1 MLDDNNLRM
10 KKIFFSACLLS
21 LFMAHAHAQETYENT
36 KLIDNDLNGTARY
49 VGMGGAMEALGADIS
64 VINSNP
70 AGIGLFRRSSGS
82 VSFGL
87 VSQDGASSFKYGN
100 KTNASF
106 DQAGFVYS
114 LRDGRRTFI
123 NFGFNY
129 HKSKN
134 FDYILNAASGLNGAS
149 QHKLSYM
156 KALANENNLDKTSS
170 GWRGK
175 FAYTS
180 QLDNLYYN
188 TLMMTSSDGFFYND
202 ASRYEFGRAETGYIG
217 EYNFNSSANVN
228 DRVYLGITIG
238 IHDVHYTGHSLYSE
252 ALVNLNNQTAG
263 DITVNDERR
272 ITGTGYNASFG
283 IIFRP
288 VDASPFRIGL
298 SVTTPTWY
306 DLKTSNYTYLIN
318 NTKADGGGK
327 LQGDYPNYTTGESYE
342 FKLFTPWKFGVS
354 LGHTVGNYLALGASY
369 EYADYSRL
377 DTRVN
382 DGYDVDYW
390 GDVYEHSSSDEPMN
404 RHTRETLK
412 AVSTLK
418 IGAEAKVMPNLAVRA
433 GYNYVSPMFKKEGY
447 KDGNIDSYGSNYSSA
462 TDYTNWETTNRYTVG
477 VGYTLGKMSFDLA
490 YQYAQTNGKFHPF
503 ADSYLDYTYPGQDS
517 NGNDVTMTESL
528 DNYANAVKVSN
539 KRNQLLL
546 TLTYRF

>member
-1 MLDDNNLRM
+1 M

-114 LRDGRRTFI
+114 MRDGRRTFI

-175 FAYTS
+175 FSYTS

-217 EYNFNSSANVN
+217 EYDFNTSVNVN

-238 IHDVHYTGHSLYSE
+238 IHDVHYTGHSLYNE

-318 NTKADGGGK
+318 NTKAEGGGK

-462 TDYTNWETTNRYTVG
+462 TDYTNWEATNRYTVG

>member
-1 MLDDNNLRM
+1 M

-175 FAYTS
+175 FSYTS

-306 DLKTSNYTYLIN
+306 DLKTSNFTYLID

-327 LQGDYPNYTTGESYE
+327 LLGDYPNYTTGESYE

-462 TDYTNWETTNRYTVG
+462 TDYTNWEATNRYTVG

>member
-1 MLDDNNLRM
+1 M

-70 AGIGLFRRSSGS
+70 AGIGLFRHSSGS

-217 EYNFNSSANVN
+217 EYDFNTSANVN

-462 TDYTNWETTNRYTVG
+462 TDYTNWEATNRYTVG

>member
-1 MLDDNNLRM
+1 M

-175 FAYTS
+175 FSYTS

-217 EYNFNSSANVN
+217 EYDFSTSANVN

-238 IHDVHYTGHSLYSE
+238 IHDVHYTGHSLYNE

-412 AVSTLK
+412 AVSTFK

-462 TDYTNWETTNRYTVG
+462 TDYTNWEATNRYTVG

>member
-1 MLDDNNLRM
+1 M

-217 EYNFNSSANVN
+217 EYDFNTSVNVN

-462 TDYTNWETTNRYTVG
+462 TDYTNWEATNRYTVG

-503 ADSYLDYTYPGQDS
+503 ADSYLDYTYLGQDS

>member
-1 MLDDNNLRM
+1 M

-21 LFMAHAHAQETYENT
+21 LFMVHAHAQETYENT

-49 VGMGGAMEALGADIS
+49 VGMGGAMDALGADIS

-114 LRDGRRTFI
+114 MRDGRRTFI

-175 FAYTS
+175 FSYTS

-217 EYNFNSSANVN
+217 EYDFNTSVNVN

-288 VDASPFRIGL
+288 VNASPFRIGL

-462 TDYTNWETTNRYTVG
+462 TDYTNWEATNRYTVG

>member
-1 MLDDNNLRM
+1 M

-202 ASRYEFGRAETGYIG
+202 ASRYEFGCAETGYIG

-412 AVSTLK
+412 AVSTFK

-462 TDYTNWETTNRYTVG
+462 TDYTNWEATNRYTVG

>member
-1 MLDDNNLRM
+1 M
-10 KKIFFSACLLS
+10 KKIFLSACLLS

-70 AGIGLFRRSSGS
+70 AGIGLFRRSTGS

-114 LRDGRRTFI
+114 MRDGRRTFI
-123 NFGFNY
+123 NLGFNY

-156 KALANENNLDKTSS
+156 KALANENNLDKMSS

-202 ASRYEFGRAETGYIG
+202 ASRYAFGRAETGYIG
-217 EYNFNSSANVN
+217 EYDFNSSVNVN
-228 DRVYLGITIG
+228 DRVYLGVTVG
-238 IHDVHYTGHSLYSE
+238 IHDVHYTGHSLYNE

-298 SVTTPTWY
+298 SVTTPTLY

-412 AVSTLK
+412 AVSTFK

-462 TDYTNWETTNRYTVG
+462 TDYTNWEATNRYTVG

-528 DNYANAVKVSN
+528 DNYADAVKVSN
-539 KRNQLLL
+539 KRSQLLL

>member
-1 MLDDNNLRM
+1 M

-114 LRDGRRTFI
+114 MRDGRRTFF

-175 FAYTS
+175 FSYTS

-217 EYNFNSSANVN
+217 EYDFNTSVNVN

-462 TDYTNWETTNRYTVG
+462 TDYTNWEATNRYTVG

>member
-1 MLDDNNLRM
+1 M
-10 KKIFFSACLLS
+10 KKIFLSACLLS

-202 ASRYEFGRAETGYIG
+202 ASGYEFGRAETGYIG
-217 EYNFNSSANVN
+217 EYDFNTSVNVN

-238 IHDVHYTGHSLYSE
+238 IHDVHYTGHSLYNE

-263 DITVNDERR
+263 NITVNDERR

-298 SVTTPTWY
+298 SVSTPTWY

-462 TDYTNWETTNRYTVG
+462 TDYTNWEATNRYTVG
-477 VGYTLGKMSFDLA
+477 IGYTLGKMSFDLA

>member
-1 MLDDNNLRM
+1 M

-114 LRDGRRTFI
+114 MRDGRRTFI

-217 EYNFNSSANVN
+217 EYDFNTSANVN

-238 IHDVHYTGHSLYSE
+238 IHDVHYTGHSLYNE
-252 ALVNLNNQTAG
+252 ALVNLNNQTVG

-447 KDGNIDSYGSNYSSA
+447 NDGNIDSYGSNYSSA
-462 TDYTNWETTNRYTVG
+462 TDYTNWEATNRYTVG

>member
-1 MLDDNNLRM
+1 M
-10 KKIFFSACLLS
+10 KKIFLSACLLS

-70 AGIGLFRRSSGS
+70 AGIGLFRRSTGS

-114 LRDGRRTFI
+114 MRDGRRTFI

-202 ASRYEFGRAETGYIG
+202 ASRYAFGRAETGYIG
-217 EYNFNSSANVN
+217 EYDFNSSVNVN
-228 DRVYLGITIG
+228 DRVYLGVTVG
-238 IHDVHYTGHSLYSE
+238 IHDVHYTGHSLYNE

-412 AVSTLK
+412 AVSTFK

-462 TDYTNWETTNRYTVG
+462 TDYTNWEATNRYTVG

-528 DNYANAVKVSN
+528 DNYADAVKVSN

>member
-1 MLDDNNLRM
+1 M
-10 KKIFFSACLLS
+10 KKIFLSACLLS

-188 TLMMTSSDGFFYND
+188 TLMMTSGDGFFYND
-202 ASRYEFGRAETGYIG
+202 ASGYEFGRAETGYIG
-217 EYNFNSSANVN
+217 EYDFNTSVNVN

-238 IHDVHYTGHSLYSE
+238 IHDVHYTGHSLYNE

-283 IIFRP
+283 IILRP

-298 SVTTPTWY
+298 SVSTPTWY

-462 TDYTNWETTNRYTVG
+462 TDYTNWEATNRYTVG

-490 YQYAQTNGKFHPF
+490 YQYAQNNGKFHPF

>member
-1 MLDDNNLRM
+1 M
-10 KKIFFSACLLS
+10 KKIFLSACLLS

-114 LRDGRRTFI
+114 MRDGRRTFI

-202 ASRYEFGRAETGYIG
+202 ASRYAFGRAETGYIG
-217 EYNFNSSANVN
+217 EYDFNYSVNVN
-228 DRVYLGITIG
+228 DRVYLGVTVG
-238 IHDVHYTGHSLYSE
+238 IHDVHYTGHSLYNE

-412 AVSTLK
+412 AVSTFK

-462 TDYTNWETTNRYTVG
+462 TDYTNWEATNRYTVG

-528 DNYANAVKVSN
+528 DNYADAVKVSN

>member
-1 MLDDNNLRM
+1 M

-21 LFMAHAHAQETYENT
+21 LFMVHAHAQETYENT

-70 AGIGLFRRSSGS
+70 AGIGFFRRSSGS

-114 LRDGRRTFI
+114 MRDGRRTFI

-175 FAYTS
+175 FSYTS

-217 EYNFNSSANVN
+217 EYDFNTSVNVN

-238 IHDVHYTGHSLYSE
+238 IHDVHYTGHSLYNE
-252 ALVNLNNQTAG
+252 ALVNLNNQTVG

-462 TDYTNWETTNRYTVG
+462 TDYTNWEATNRYTVG

>member
-1 MLDDNNLRM
+1 M
-10 KKIFFSACLLS
+10 KKIFLSACLLS

-134 FDYILNAASGLNGAS
+134 FDYILNAASALNGAS

-202 ASRYEFGRAETGYIG
+202 ASGYEFGRAETGYIG
-217 EYNFNSSANVN
+217 EYDFNTSVNVN

-238 IHDVHYTGHSLYSE
+238 IHDVHYTGHSLYNE

-283 IIFRP
+283 MIFRP

-298 SVTTPTWY
+298 SVSTPTWY

-462 TDYTNWETTNRYTVG
+462 TDYTNWEATNRYTVG

-503 ADSYLDYTYPGQDS
+503 ADSYLDYTYPGKDS

>member
-1 MLDDNNLRM
+1 M
-10 KKIFFSACLLS
+10 KKIFLSACLLS

-202 ASRYEFGRAETGYIG
+202 ASGYEFGRAETGYIG
-217 EYNFNSSANVN
+217 EYDFNTSVNVN

-238 IHDVHYTGHSLYSE
+238 IHDVHYTGHSLYNE

-263 DITVNDERR
+263 NITVNDERR

-298 SVTTPTWY
+298 SVSTPTWY

-354 LGHTVGNYLALGASY
+354 LGHTVGNYLAHGASY

-462 TDYTNWETTNRYTVG
+462 TDYTNWEATNRYTVG
-477 VGYTLGKMSFDLA
+477 IGYTLGKMSFDLA

>member
-1 MLDDNNLRM
+1 M
-10 KKIFFSACLLS
+10 KKIFLSACLLS

-114 LRDGRRTFI
+114 MRDGRRTFI

-217 EYNFNSSANVN
+217 EYDFNTSANVN

-462 TDYTNWETTNRYTVG
+462 TDYTNWEATNRYTVG

>member
-1 MLDDNNLRM
+1 M
-10 KKIFFSACLLS
+10 KKIFLSACLLS
-21 LFMAHAHAQETYENT
+21 LFMAQAHAQETYENT

-114 LRDGRRTFI
+114 MRDGRRTFI

-217 EYNFNSSANVN
+217 EYDFNTSVNVN

-238 IHDVHYTGHSLYSE
+238 IHDVHYTGHSLYNE
-252 ALVNLNNQTAG
+252 ALVNLNNQMVG

-462 TDYTNWETTNRYTVG
+462 TDYTNWEATNRYTVG

-503 ADSYLDYTYPGQDS
+503 ADSYLDYTYSGQDS
-517 NGNDVTMTESL
+517 NGNDMTMTGSL

>member
-1 MLDDNNLRM
+1 M

-217 EYNFNSSANVN
+217 EYDFNTSANVN

-238 IHDVHYTGHSLYSE
+238 IHDVHYTGHSLYNE

-288 VDASPFRIGL
+288 VDALPFRIGL

-462 TDYTNWETTNRYTVG
+462 TDYTNWEATNRYTVG

>member
-1 MLDDNNLRM
+1 M
-10 KKIFFSACLLS
+10 KKIFLSACLLS

-49 VGMGGAMEALGADIS
+49 VSMGGAMEALGADIS

-134 FDYILNAASGLNGAS
+134 FDYILNATSALNGAS

-202 ASRYEFGRAETGYIG
+202 ASGYEFGRAETGYIG
-217 EYNFNSSANVN
+217 EYDFNTSVNVN

-238 IHDVHYTGHSLYSE
+238 IHDVHYTGHSLYNE

-298 SVTTPTWY
+298 SVSTPTWY

-462 TDYTNWETTNRYTVG
+462 TDYTNWEATNRYTVG
-477 VGYTLGKMSFDLA
+477 IGYTLGKMSFDLA

>member
-1 MLDDNNLRM
+1 M
-10 KKIFFSACLLS
+10 KKIYLSACLLS

-134 FDYILNAASGLNGAS
+134 FDYILNAASALNGAS

-202 ASRYEFGRAETGYIG
+202 ASGYEFGRAETGYIG
-217 EYNFNSSANVN
+217 EYDFNTSVNVN

-238 IHDVHYTGHSLYSE
+238 IHDVHYTGHSLYNE

-298 SVTTPTWY
+298 SVSTPTWY

-418 IGAEAKVMPNLAVRA
+418 IGAEAKVMPNFAVRA

-462 TDYTNWETTNRYTVG
+462 TDYTNWEATNRYTVG
-477 VGYTLGKMSFDLA
+477 IGYTLGKMSFDLA

>member
-1 MLDDNNLRM
+1 M
-10 KKIFFSACLLS
+10 KKIFLSACLLS

-202 ASRYEFGRAETGYIG
+202 ASGYEFGRAETGYIG
-217 EYNFNSSANVN
+217 EYDFNTSVNVN

-238 IHDVHYTGHSLYSE
+238 IHDVHYTGHSLYNE

-298 SVTTPTWY
+298 SVSTPTWY

-418 IGAEAKVMPNLAVRA
+418 IGAEAKLMPNLAVRA

-462 TDYTNWETTNRYTVG
+462 TDYTNWEATNRYTVG

>member
-1 MLDDNNLRM
+1 M

-217 EYNFNSSANVN
+217 EYNFNTSVNVN

-462 TDYTNWETTNRYTVG
+462 TDYTNWEATNRYTVG

>member
-1 MLDDNNLRM
+1 M
-10 KKIFFSACLLS
+10 KEIFFSACLLS

-217 EYNFNSSANVN
+217 EYDFNTSVNVN

-238 IHDVHYTGHSLYSE
+238 IHDVHYTGHSLYNE
-252 ALVNLNNQTAG
+252 ALVNLNNQTVG

-462 TDYTNWETTNRYTVG
+462 TDYTNWEATNRYTVG

>member
-1 MLDDNNLRM
+1 M

-114 LRDGRRTFI
+114 MRDGRRTFI

-175 FAYTS
+175 FSYTS

-217 EYNFNSSANVN
+217 EYDFNTSVNVN
-228 DRVYLGITIG
+228 DRVYLGVTVG

-369 EYADYSRL
+369 EYAGYSRL

-462 TDYTNWETTNRYTVG
+462 TDYTNWEATNRYTVG

>member
-1 MLDDNNLRM
+1 M
-10 KKIFFSACLLS
+10 KKIFLSACLLS

-114 LRDGRRTFI
+114 MRDGRRTFI

-217 EYNFNSSANVN
+217 EYDFNTSVNVN

-238 IHDVHYTGHSLYSE
+238 IHDVHYTGHSLYNE

-412 AVSTLK
+412 AVSTIK

-462 TDYTNWETTNRYTVG
+462 TDYTNWEATNRYTVG

>member
-1 MLDDNNLRM
+1 M

-217 EYNFNSSANVN
+217 EYNFNTSANVN

-462 TDYTNWETTNRYTVG
+462 TDYTNWEATNRYTVG

>member
-1 MLDDNNLRM
+1 M
-10 KKIFFSACLLS
+10 KKIFLSACLLS

-114 LRDGRRTFI
+114 MRDGRRTFI

-202 ASRYEFGRAETGYIG
+202 ASRYAFGRAETGYIG
-217 EYNFNSSANVN
+217 EYDFNSSVNVN
-228 DRVYLGITIG
+228 DRVYLGVTVG
-238 IHDVHYTGHSLYSE
+238 IHDVHYTGHSLYNE
-252 ALVNLNNQTAG
+252 ALVSLNNQTAG

-298 SVTTPTWY
+298 SVTTPTLY

-412 AVSTLK
+412 AVSTFK

-462 TDYTNWETTNRYTVG
+462 TDYTNWEATNRYTVG

>member
-1 MLDDNNLRM
+1 M

-21 LFMAHAHAQETYENT
+21 LFMVHAHAQETYENT

-114 LRDGRRTFI
+114 MRDGRRTFI
-123 NFGFNY
+123 NLGFNY

-217 EYNFNSSANVN
+217 EYDFNTSVNVN

-238 IHDVHYTGHSLYSE
+238 IHDVHYTGHSLYNE
-252 ALVNLNNQTAG
+252 ALVNLNNQTVG

-462 TDYTNWETTNRYTVG
+462 TDYTNWEATNRYTVG

>member
-1 MLDDNNLRM
+1 M

-217 EYNFNSSANVN
+217 EYDFNTSVNVN

-238 IHDVHYTGHSLYSE
+238 IHDVHYTGHSLYNE
-252 ALVNLNNQTAG
+252 ALVNLNNQTVG

-462 TDYTNWETTNRYTVG
+462 TDYTNWEATNRYTVG

-503 ADSYLDYTYPGQDS
+503 ADSYLDYTYLGQDS

>member
-1 MLDDNNLRM
+1 M

-217 EYNFNSSANVN
+217 EYDFNTSVNVN

-433 GYNYVSPMFKKEGY
+433 GYNYVSPMFKKEGC

-462 TDYTNWETTNRYTVG
+462 TDYTNWEATNRYTVG

>member
-1 MLDDNNLRM
+1 M

-114 LRDGRRTFI
+114 MRDGRRTFI

-217 EYNFNSSANVN
+217 EYDFNTSVNVN

-238 IHDVHYTGHSLYSE
+238 IHDVHYTGHSLYNE
-252 ALVNLNNQTAG
+252 ALVNLNNQTVG

-382 DGYDVDYW
+382 DGYDVVDYW

-412 AVSTLK
+412 AVSTFK

-462 TDYTNWETTNRYTVG
+462 TDYTNWEATNRYTVG

-503 ADSYLDYTYPGQDS
+503 ADSYLDYTYSGQDS

>member
-1 MLDDNNLRM
+1 M

-114 LRDGRRTFI
+114 MRDGRRTFI

-202 ASRYEFGRAETGYIG
+202 ASRYEFGRAETGYKG
-217 EYNFNSSANVN
+217 EYDFNTSVNVN

-238 IHDVHYTGHSLYSE
+238 IHDVHYTGHSLYNE
-252 ALVNLNNQTAG
+252 ALVNLNNQTVG

-354 LGHTVGNYLALGASY
+354 LGYTVGNYLALGASY

-412 AVSTLK
+412 AVSTFK

-462 TDYTNWETTNRYTVG
+462 TDYTNWEATNRYTVG

>member
-1 MLDDNNLRM
+1 M

-114 LRDGRRTFI
+114 MRDGRRTFI

-217 EYNFNSSANVN
+217 EYDFNTSVNVN

-263 DITVNDERR
+263 GITVNDERR

-462 TDYTNWETTNRYTVG
+462 TDYTNWEATNRYTVG

>member
-1 MLDDNNLRM
+1 M

-217 EYNFNSSANVN
+217 EYNFNTSANVN

-238 IHDVHYTGHSLYSE
+238 IHDVHYTGHSLYNE

-412 AVSTLK
+412 AVSTFK

-462 TDYTNWETTNRYTVG
+462 TDYTNWEATNRYTVG

>member
-1 MLDDNNLRM
+1 M
-10 KKIFFSACLLS
+10 KKIFLSACLLS

-202 ASRYEFGRAETGYIG
+202 ASGYEFGRAETGYIG
-217 EYNFNSSANVN
+217 EYDFNTSVNVN
-228 DRVYLGITIG
+228 DRVYIGITIG
-238 IHDVHYTGHSLYSE
+238 IHDVHYTGHSLYNE

-298 SVTTPTWY
+298 SVSTPTWY

-462 TDYTNWETTNRYTVG
+462 TDYTNWEATNRYTVG

>member
-1 MLDDNNLRM
+1 M
-10 KKIFFSACLLS
+10 KKIFLSACLLS

-134 FDYILNAASGLNGAS
+134 FDYILNAASALNGAS

-188 TLMMTSSDGFFYND
+188 TLMMTSGDGFFYND
-202 ASRYEFGRAETGYIG
+202 ASGYEFGRAETGYIG
-217 EYNFNSSANVN
+217 EYDFNTSVNVN

-238 IHDVHYTGHSLYSE
+238 IHDVHYTGHSLYNE

-298 SVTTPTWY
+298 SVSTPTWY

-462 TDYTNWETTNRYTVG
+462 TDYTNWEATNRYTVG

>member
-1 MLDDNNLRM
+1 M
-10 KKIFFSACLLS
+10 KKIFLSACLLS

-123 NFGFNY
+123 NLGFNY

-134 FDYILNAASGLNGAS
+134 FDYILNAASALNGAS

-202 ASRYEFGRAETGYIG
+202 ASGYEFGRAETGYIG
-217 EYNFNSSANVN
+217 EYDFNTSVNVN

-238 IHDVHYTGHSLYSE
+238 IHDVHYTGHSLYNE

-298 SVTTPTWY
+298 SVSTPTWY

-462 TDYTNWETTNRYTVG
+462 TDYTNWEATNRYTVG
-477 VGYTLGKMSFDLA
+477 IGYTLGKMSFDLA